1 MRLGGLRPRW
11 WITAVVL
18 LAVLGG
24 AGLWLVL
31 RDEAAATPPTT
42 ATATTETVKQ
52 TVSADGTLQAAQTA
66 ELDFAVSGTV
76 TGVLVKPGDTV
87 KKGQVLARVDDAA
100 LVATAEAAQ
109 ASLDAAYSQLDT
121 DQDAGASDVQ
131 IAADEAALLGAK
143 ADLADAAQAVED
155 AALRS
160 TIDGA
165 VAAVEVAKGDR
176 AGSSS
181 PAGADSDAA
190 AKPAITVV
198 STGRF
203 VVEANVAATDVERL
217 KTGLQT
223 EITVSGVD
231 ETVYGTVKNVDLVA
245 QADDSGAAVFPVTI
259 EVTGTRDDLYAGTS
273 ATVSI
278 IVSQRTGVLT
288 VPSRALTTE
297 DGKTYV
303 TRQVDGEDVRTE
315 VTTGEAFGMSTEITK
330 GLEEGDVVVLP
341 TVRLPSGGGNREEM
355 PEGFELPEG
364 FQPPEG
370 FTPGGDFGVRR
381 GNIGGAP

>member
-1 MRLGGLRPRW
+1 M
-11 WITAVVL
+11 L

-24 AGLWLVL
+24 VGLWLVL
-31 RDEAAATPPTT
+31 RDEAAATTPMT
-42 ATATTETVKQ
+42 ATATTETVKE
-52 TVSADGTLQAAQTA
+52 TVSADGTLQAARTA

-76 TGVLVKPGDTV
+76 TGVLVKPGDRV

-109 ASLDAAYSQLDT
+109 ASLDAASSQLDT

-131 IAADEAALLGAK
+131 IAADQAALLAAK

-160 TIDGA
+160 TIDGT

-181 PAGADSDAA
+181 PAGADPDAA
-190 AKPAITVV
+190 AEPAITVV
-198 STGRF
+198 SAGRF
-203 VVEANVAATDVERL
+203 VVEANVAATDVEKL

-223 EITVSGVD
+223 EITVSGVG
-231 ETVYGTVKNVDLVA
+231 ETVYGTLKKVDLVA

-297 DGKTYV
+297 DGKTFV
-303 TRQVDGEDVRTE
+303 TVQVDGEDVRTE

-330 GLEEGDVVVLP
+330 GLGEGAVVVLP
-341 TVRLPSGGGNREEM
+341 AVRLPSGGGNRQ
-355 PEGFELPEG
+355 ELPEG

-381 GNIGGAP
+381 GNIEGAP